1 MKKSKSKTT
10 EATSKA
16 KIKIQNHEAI
26 TEAFFRVRLPKIEI
40 IQNQEE
46 NTSFLAGYFWHW

>member
-46 NTSFLAGYFWHW
+46 NTSFLAGYF